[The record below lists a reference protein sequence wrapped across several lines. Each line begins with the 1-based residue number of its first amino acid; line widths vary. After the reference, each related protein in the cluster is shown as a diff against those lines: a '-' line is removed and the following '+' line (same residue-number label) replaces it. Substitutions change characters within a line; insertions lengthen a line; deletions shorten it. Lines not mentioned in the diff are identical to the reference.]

1 MVRPPCAGLGCVAA
15 TVTML
20 IALEIETFPSLAS
33 IVRYTGRLNPE
44 VFAHL
49 IVHPPPP
56 DLPHPPG
63 ASSALRHLRKC
74 TRPEL
79 RKKKKKQQRD
89 SSPLDAR
96 PSVRAWLLIIHPS
109 VPWMMIGRL
118 SERRLVV
125 DCRDV
130 PRRQEELRTVQW
142 LHDGMQPGE
151 VRAVF
156 EARTESG
163 RGGTSTGNDLRGRED
178 FVARRREHEAADR
191 AHAQQPRL

>member
-1 MVRPPCAGLGCVAA
+1 
-15 TVTML
+15 
-20 IALEIETFPSLAS
+20 
-33 IVRYTGRLNPE
+33 
-44 VFAHL
+44 
-49 IVHPPPP
+49 
-56 DLPHPPG
+56 
-63 ASSALRHLRKC
+63 
-74 TRPEL
+74 
-79 RKKKKKQQRD
+79 
-89 SSPLDAR
+89 
-96 PSVRAWLLIIHPS
+96 
-109 VPWMMIGRL
+109 MMIGRL